1 MRIADLE
8 KTSMATLL
16 AWLRRPVAETLQ
28 RRRRVAAII
37 DRVRSQGDTAL
48 RALTVQ
54 YDGVHRTPL
63 SYRRA
68 EIRRAAN
75 RVSPAVRRA
84 LAHAACN
91 IERFHAACYRVREAV
106 VTVEPG
112 VQVWRE
118 FRAIDRIG
126 MYIPGGAAA
135 YPSTVLM
142 CGIPA
147 RIAGCTTLVA
157 ATPPSRD
164 GLNPAVALACEM
176 VECDHVYAI
185 GGAQAIAAL
194 AYGTTSIDPVDK
206 IVGPGN
212 AWVAE
217 AKRQVFGTV
226 AIDMPAGPSE
236 IMVIADATARA
247 SFLAADLLSQLEH
260 APDAQAV
267 LLATSRAL
275 RDATRRAVMRQA
287 SALSRR
293 AILRRS
299 MAISA
304 LVYAPRMSL
313 LIELANRYAPEH
325 LEIVTQHPRRIC
337 AQIRHAGSVFLGPY
351 SSEPLGDYAT
361 GANHTLPT
369 NGAAR
374 AFGPLGV
381 DSFGTWMQVQS
392 VSRRGCARL
401 ATTVQTLAMAE
412 GFDGHAQAVRMRE
425 DR

>member
-1 MRIADLE
+1 MRIVDLE
-8 KTSMATLL
+8 KSSIETLL
-16 AWLRRPVAETLQ
+16 AWLRRPVADTVQ

-37 DRVRSQGDTAL
+37 ERVRRDGDAAL
-48 RALTVQ
+48 RALTAQ
-54 YDGVHRTPL
+54 YDGVQRTRL
-63 SYRRA
+63 LYTRA

-75 RVSPAVRRA
+75 RVSPEVRRA
-84 LAHAACN
+84 LAHAVRN
-91 IERFHAACYRVREAV
+91 IERFHAACYRAREAV

-157 ATPPSRD
+157 TTPPSRD
-164 GLNPAVALACEM
+164 GLNPAVALACDM
-176 VECDHVYAI
+176 VECDHIYAV

-194 AYGTTSIDPVDK
+194 AYGTTSIHAVDK
-206 IVGPGN
+206 IVGPGS

-217 AKRQVFGTV
+217 AKRQVFGAV

-247 SFLAADLLSQLEH
+247 DWIAADLLSQLEH

-267 LLATSRAL
+267 LLTTSRTV
-275 RDATRRAVMRQA
+275 RDATQRAMMRQCRT
-287 SALSRR
+287 LSRQS
-293 AILRRS
+293 ILRRS

-304 LVYAPRMSL
+304 LVYAPRMSM

-351 SSEPLGDYAT
+351 STEPLGDYAT

-381 DSFGTWMQVQS
+381 ESFGTWMQVQS

-412 GFDGHAQAVRMRE
+412 GFDGHAQAVRIRE